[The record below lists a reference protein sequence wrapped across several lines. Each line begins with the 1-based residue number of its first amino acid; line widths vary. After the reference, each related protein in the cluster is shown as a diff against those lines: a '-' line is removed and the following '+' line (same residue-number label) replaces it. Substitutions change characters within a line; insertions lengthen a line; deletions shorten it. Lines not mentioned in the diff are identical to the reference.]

1 MPPVFHGSLTTVI
14 SEDIPVGTHILT
26 VIAKDGD
33 RGEPRN
39 IIYDLIQSKKTKSKF
54 FLKHKITGLKLNLY

>member
-14 SEDIPVGTHILT
+14 SEDVSVGTHILT
-26 VIAKDGD
+26 INAKDGD

-39 IIYDLIQSKKTKSKF
+39 IIYDLIQSTY
-54 FLKHKITGLKLNLY
+54 KLNYNIICIHVL

>member
-14 SEDIPVGTHILT
+14 NEDIPVGTHILT

-39 IIYDLIQSKKTKSKF
+39 IIYDLIQSK
-54 FLKHKITGLKLNLY
+54 

>member
-14 SEDIPVGTHILT
+14 SEDVPVGTNILT
-26 VIAKDGD
+26 VNAKDGD

-39 IIYDLIQSKKTKSKF
+39 IVYDLIQSTDLF
-54 FLKHKITGLKLNLY
+54 ILVLNLIK

>member
-14 SEDIPVGTHILT
+14 SEDILVGTHILKLN
-26 VIAKDGD
+26 AKDGD

-39 IIYDLIQSKKTKSKF
+39 IVYDLVQSIYT
-54 FLKHKITGLKLNLY
+54 

>member
-1 MPPVFHGSLTTVI
+1 MPPIFLGSLTTVI

-26 VIAKDGD
+26 VNAKDGD

-39 IIYDLIQSKKTKSKF
+39 IIYDLIQSKLFKLKF
-54 FLKHKITGLKLNLY
+54 IFKCTLLLCIILV